1 MRTLRGA
8 GQWLSERAEWCT
20 KTSTPPPRGLMN
32 PKPFS
37 SYHFFTYPC
46 SRSLRAKE
54 AGAVLEKARRKKKT
68 PPPPPLLLLLLVQ
81 LLLLLLLL
89 LLIPRPARMS
99 RSIRMTRSS
108 SSTH

>member
-54 AGAVLEKARRKKKT
+54 AGAVLEKARRKKKRRRRRRCYYYY
-68 PPPPPLLLLLLVQ
+68 LCNYCYCFFYYY
-81 LLLLLLLL
+81 
-89 LLIPRPARMS
+89 
-99 RSIRMTRSS
+99 
-108 SSTH
+108 